1 MTMNPM
7 RLLRTY
13 PLTLLCIVLVWYLCL
28 LKPPSL
34 RMSLFVG
41 TDKVV
46 HVLMYLGTCGVLW
59 WEHLRHTLR
68 VPSVRRTL
76 CFIFLPVLMSGLI
89 ELLQEYATRH
99 RSGDWHDLAAN
110 TLGVLLAAA
119 WGRWWL
125 PWLMRRRDGAK
136 SSRGASK

>member
-46 HVLMYLGTCGVLW
+46 HLLMYLGTCGMLW
-59 WEHLRHTLR
+59 WEHLRHTRR
-68 VPSVRRTL
+68 VPSIRCTL
-76 CFIFLPVLMSGLI
+76 GFILLPVLMSGFI

-99 RSGDWHDLAAN
+99 RSGDWRDLAAN

-125 PWLMRRRDGAK
+125 PWLNRRRDGAK